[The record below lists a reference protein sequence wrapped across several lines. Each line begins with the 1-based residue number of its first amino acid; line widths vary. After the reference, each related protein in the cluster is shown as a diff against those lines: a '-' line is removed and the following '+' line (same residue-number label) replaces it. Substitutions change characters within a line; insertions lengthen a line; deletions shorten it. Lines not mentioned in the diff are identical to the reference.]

1 MNMKELEGMQP
12 MEHLPQEEREKVG
25 QQRRRELGLLYERI
39 SKLKDRLERK
49 EERLQECET
58 SIEQLRYSKVMGIPL
73 RSDGVRACST
83 LWLNGAAGI
92 HNPTPRMLGSAL
104 GMLEMGSEMPGKGP
118 QPRQRQWG
126 VHMAC
131 TGGKPQMEVS
141 S

>member
-58 SIEQLRYSKVMGIPL
+58 SIEQLRYSKVMEVPP
-73 RSDGVRACST
+73 RSDGVRA
-83 LWLNGAAGI
+83 
-92 HNPTPRMLGSAL
+92 
-104 GMLEMGSEMPGKGP
+104 
-118 QPRQRQWG
+118 
-126 VHMAC
+126 
-131 TGGKPQMEVS
+131 
-141 S
+141 